1 MKKLLLFVLLIA
13 VLASG
18 YFAYTKWFAPKT
30 TSPWLFVPSKASIVL
45 ENSNPFGI
53 LDSIQSQNTWSAFVG
68 LEAAQS
74 LNDQLDFLDSLNEE
88 LGLREVLSKTQSVV
102 AIFPTSAVEMD
113 ALVVLRLTSNQQRNF
128 LAKAAENFQ
137 NSGNRTKKRQYN
149 GFTIEEY
156 YSSSNQQVLSFV
168 RHNDLIVASFTPF
181 LVEDA
186 IRAFNDSEQLGFVSN
201 YPEAFRLTALSQDH
215 GNVYLN
221 LHELGKLLEIFQAEE
236 IPAFS
241 GSGLLDVEFF
251 SDHIKF
257 SGFVL
262 PSAGILPVFESGPT
276 GFNLLEIV
284 PNNAALVQHYSMENA
299 AIWRDRLKSIDP
311 EIEEAANQMKSKY
324 DVDVDYFAG
333 LLGSEFGNV
342 QLEMVDSKAPDK
354 LLLFT
359 ATDINQALELLSQAA
374 TRMTTDSVFVD
385 RVGDFSIGKLDDVA
399 FAKALFGTR
408 SELMDECYYT
418 FYQSNLVFSNSV
430 ASIKK
435 LISSI
440 TEDNTWK
447 KSFRVTQLLDLSSQ
461 NANLS
466 LILNVP
472 RSWKYLMSSMK
483 PQWAEKIRQNET
495 GFKSLEFVGVQ
506 FNLVDDK
513 FYTTAVAYQPQ
524 APKQPAKSTVADK
537 ASFSSKLITKPFVIR
552 SHVNQALEVLLQDS
566 SLTLYHLSNTFEI
579 LWAERL
585 QEKIIGSVLPVD
597 FYQNGKTQ
605 YAFATK
611 TKLHIIDRTG
621 KYIDGY
627 PKIIPGSKGT
637 EYFTVVD
644 YDGSKNYR
652 FMIADQSG
660 NIILMNKEGQALGGW
675 DPNKFEEKQILSPEH
690 IRAAGKDAFVIV
702 QENQV
707 DLRSRRGESFPGFP
721 IKFEEDLIPSRF
733 VEATGSFGTSTITV
747 LTEGGELVRIS
758 FNGRI
763 EHREQ
768 LYKSS
773 LDVTFDLI
781 PDVLNNTF
789 LITRS
794 SASQWEVLDATGLG
808 LFEKP
813 YLNGA
818 KSEVQF
824 YRFGGDKALIMVTN
838 PDGNFLTIYDLNG
851 EVLTQRPM
859 ISDNPASVI
868 FYENQGAYQFYLTS
882 GNLLNKV
889 RID

>member
-1 MKKLLLFVLLIA
+1 MLIA

-18 YFAYTKWFAPKT
+18 YFAYTKWLAPQT
-30 TSPWLFVPSKASIVL
+30 TNPWLFVPSKAGIVL
-45 ENSNPFGI
+45 ENSSPFGT
-53 LDSIQSQNTWSAFVG
+53 LDSIQSQSTWSAFAG
-68 LEAAQS
+68 LESIQT
-74 LNDQLDFLDSLNEE
+74 LNEHLALLDSLNEE
-88 LGLREVLSKTQSVV
+88 SSLKEVLSQTQSVV

-113 ALVVLRLTSNQQRNF
+113 ALVVLRLTSNQQRNY
-128 LAKAAENFQ
+128 LNGAAENFQ
-137 NSGNRTKKRQYN
+137 NTGNRTKKRQYN

-156 YSSSNQQVLSFV
+156 YSGNNQQVLSFV

-186 IRAFNDSEQLGFVSN
+186 IRAFNDSDQLGFVSN
-201 YPEAFRLTALSQDH
+201 YPEAFRLTALNRDH

-221 LHELGKLLEIFQAEE
+221 LGEFGKLLEVFQTEG
-236 IPAFS
+236 ISPFS

-251 SDHIKF
+251 SNHIKF

-262 PSAGILPVFESGPT
+262 PDKGVLPVFNSGPT

-284 PNNAALVQHYSMENA
+284 PNNAALLQHYSMENA
-299 AIWRDRLKSIDP
+299 AIWRGRLKSIDKG
-311 EIEEAANQMKSKY
+311 IDAAESQMKSKY

-342 QLEMVDSKAPDK
+342 QLEMVDSKEPDQ

-359 ATDINQALELLSQAA
+359 TTDINQALELLSQAA

-385 RVGDFSIGKLDDVA
+385 RVGDFTIGKLDDVV
-399 FAKALFGTR
+399 FTKALFGTR

-418 FYQSNLVFSNSV
+418 FYQSNLIFSNSV

-435 LISSI
+435 LITSI

-447 KSFRVTQLLDLSSQ
+447 KSIRVTQLLDLSSQ
-461 NANLS
+461 NANMS
-466 LILNVP
+466 LIVNVP
-472 RSWKYLMSSMK
+472 RSWKYLMSTMK

-495 GFKSLEFVGVQ
+495 GFKSLEYVGVQ
-506 FNLVDDK
+506 FNIVDDK

-524 APKQPAKSTVADK
+524 APKQPARSIVADR
-537 ASFSSKLITKPFVIR
+537 ASFSSKIITKPFVIR

-566 SLTLYHLSNTFEI
+566 SLTLYHLSNTFDI

-585 QEKIIGSVLPVD
+585 QEKIIGSIHPVD

-627 PKIIPGSKGT
+627 PKIIPSSKGT
-637 EYFTVVD
+637 EYFSVVD

-660 NIILMNKEGQALGGW
+660 NIVLMNKEGQALEGW
-675 DPNKFEEKQILSPEH
+675 NPNKFEERQILSPEH
-690 IRAAGKDAFVIV
+690 IRAAGKDAFVII
-702 QENQV
+702 QENYV

-768 LYKSS
+768 IYKPS
-773 LDVTFDLI
+773 LEVTFDLV

-794 SASQWEVLDATGLG
+794 SASQWEVLGATGLG

-818 KSEVQF
+818 NCQVQF

-838 PDGNFLTIYDLNG
+838 PEDNFLTIYDLEG
-851 EVLTQRPM
+851 KVLTQRPM

-868 FYENQGAYQFYLTS
+868 YYENQGAYQFYLTS